1 MQQTERWNSITF
13 VRVKPS
19 RRESGKVYG
28 WPWGYVK
35 YWLCSSMQ
43 GGVVYL
49 SKQKWSVHITEGSM
63 WMQSWISKKLWI
75 DVGHHDGQLSQY
87 MLSAAEFFTVIAVKK
102 EVEKRIQRAKRMSPP
117 GCRGTMSQI
126 AGGKLEKQAMQHA
139 AVGEGK
145 NHSFEIGF
153 CLIFFRAVSFQHAE
167 LCSFSI
173 HCCCHMFMKL
183 SLTLRGSFMLVMLIP
198 VLCFHVAKQGRHRA
212 IQF

>member
-1 MQQTERWNSITF
+1 
-13 VRVKPS
+13 
-19 RRESGKVYG
+19 
-28 WPWGYVK
+28 
-35 YWLCSSMQ
+35 
-43 GGVVYL
+43 
-49 SKQKWSVHITEGSM
+49 
-63 WMQSWISKKLWI
+63 
-75 DVGHHDGQLSQY
+75 
-87 MLSAAEFFTVIAVKK
+87 
-102 EVEKRIQRAKRMSPP
+102 MSPP

-198 VLCFHVAKQGRHRA
+198 VLCFHVAKQGRHRGHPVLVSLA
-212 IQF
+212 KGGAGLTVLMSFAGQMLTLFCFRLLTLRIT

>member
-102 EVEKRIQRAKRMSPP
+102 RRYRREFKE
-117 GCRGTMSQI
+117 
-126 AGGKLEKQAMQHA
+126 
-139 AVGEGK
+139 
-145 NHSFEIGF
+145 
-153 CLIFFRAVSFQHAE
+153 
-167 LCSFSI
+167 
-173 HCCCHMFMKL
+173 
-183 SLTLRGSFMLVMLIP
+183 LRGW
-198 VLCFHVAKQGRHRA
+198 VLLGAEVPCPRLQEGSWKSRQCNMQLWEKARITALKLGFV
-212 IQF
+212 